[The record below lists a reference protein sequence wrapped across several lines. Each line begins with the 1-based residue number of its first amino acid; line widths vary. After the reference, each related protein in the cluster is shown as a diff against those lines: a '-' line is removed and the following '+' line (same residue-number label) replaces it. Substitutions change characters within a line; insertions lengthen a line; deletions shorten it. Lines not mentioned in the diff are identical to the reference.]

1 MRLGT
6 EKRISVALHPQA
18 REQIGQLS
26 SLHPARLL
34 RALAWLLLVSWAG
47 LGCGAAAPRPAPAP
61 AEAVR
66 AELDAAERAE
76 LARNHAVARRH
87 YEAAIAAAVAAPP
100 PRDLPSQRLARR
112 EYAETLISWGELPAA
127 AAQLAALVAVDEQ
140 NAAAWHDLGM
150 VRHALGELPA
160 AISALT
166 TARRL
171 APDDSRPRIA
181 LAALYWKRGDL
192 AAARAEYQALL
203 ELPLPERV
211 RDKVEWALGQL
222 PRAR

>member
-18 REQIGQLS
+18 REQIGQLC
-26 SLHPARLL
+26 SLHPARLP
-34 RALAWLLLVSWAG
+34 RALALLLLVSWAG

-61 AEAVR
+61 TAAVR
-66 AELDAAERAE
+66 AALDAAERAE
-76 LARNHAVARRH
+76 LARDHAAARRH
-87 YEAAIAAAVAAPP
+87 YEVAVAAAVAP

-112 EYAETLISWGELPAA
+112 EFAETLISWGELPAA

-140 NAAAWHDLGM
+140 NASAWHDLGM

-160 AISALT
+160 AISALA

-211 RDKVEWALGQL
+211 RDKVEWALRQL